1 MDWYEILGVPR
12 NATQD
17 QIKKQY
23 RKLSLECHPDRPNG
37 NENKFKMLNE
47 AYETLSDESK
57 RKQYDRPQINL
68 MDMFQQDIFQ
78 HDMFSPTF
86 IFKTLMKPPPLNLHV
101 QLTLDQ
107 AYTGCKFPIHIERWV
122 HRQHIKELEKETCYI
137 DIPPGVDT
145 NECMM
150 LPNKGNMGSD
160 GSMGDIRIILQIKPH
175 MFERVG
181 LDLIYTHTI
190 TLKESLCGFSFELN
204 YLQQCYKINNPKGNI
219 IHPSYVKEI
228 AGMGMKRDSN
238 VGKLI
243 IKFNIAFPSVLS
255 EEVIQSIE
263 NLL

>member
-1 MDWYEILGVPR
+1 MNYYDILGVPK

-37 NENKFKMLNE
+37 NESKFKMLNE
-47 AYETLSDESK
+47 AYEILGDEVK
-57 RKQYDRPQINL
+57 RKQNDKPEINL
-68 MDMFQQDIFQ
+68 MDMFQ

-86 IFKTLMKPPPLNLHV
+86 IFKTLMKPPPLNVH
-101 QLTLDQ
+101 LTLTLEQ
-107 AYTGCKFPIHIERWV
+107 AYTGCKVPIHIERWI
-122 HRQHIKELEKETCYI
+122 HRHQIKELETETCYV
-137 DIPPGVDT
+137 DIPPGVDS

-175 MFERVG
+175 CFERVG
-181 LDLIYTHTI
+181 LDLVYTHTI

-219 IHPSYVKEI
+219 IHPSYIKEI
-228 AGMGMKRDSN
+228 SGMGMKRDSN

-243 IKFNIAFPSVLS
+243 IKFNITFPPVLS
-255 EEVIQSIE
+255 DEVIQSIE
-263 NLL
+263 SLL